1 VLARIAI
8 GVLVLAAIALSAG
21 AFIRTSWI
29 RTKIAG
35 LSSPPSTDYADA
47 NRRLPPRGQKLRVV
61 LIGDSRIARWPTSAL
76 DDRVEVINR
85 GIGGETLAQ
94 MAHRYER
101 DAIALK
107 PDVIFIQ
114 SGGNDL
120 VAATFMDNGAGRA
133 VVGQTAETLLR
144 LTAEG
149 AASGAQVLLTTIIPA
164 ARPELL
170 RLPVWNESL
179 RDDVAKVNS
188 ELRRSALPAKARLID
203 LSAALA
209 GGDDRLLPDEFRL
222 DAVHLNQAGY
232 DRLTE
237 FLLRNLPS
245 RSSARQDGR

>member
-1 VLARIAI
+1 MLARIAI

-188 ELRRSALPAKARLID
+188 ELRRSALPAQAKLND

-209 GGDDRLLPDEFRL
+209 GGDDRLLPDKFRL

-237 FLLRNLPS
+237 LLLRNLPDVPP
-245 RSSARQDGR
+245 ARREDR

>member
-1 VLARIAI
+1 MLARIAI

-120 VAATFMDNGAGRA
+120 VAATFTARA
-133 VVGQTAETLLR
+133 APSSVKR
-144 LTAEG
+144 PRPS
-149 AASGAQVLLTTIIPA
+149 SG
-164 ARPELL
+164 
-170 RLPVWNESL
+170 
-179 RDDVAKVNS
+179 
-188 ELRRSALPAKARLID
+188 
-203 LSAALA
+203 
-209 GGDDRLLPDEFRL
+209 
-222 DAVHLNQAGY
+222 
-232 DRLTE
+232 
-237 FLLRNLPS
+237 
-245 RSSARQDGR
+245 